1 MPVVRSSLPSLTD
14 GDLGAAI
21 APGSGV
27 VAVDFTADWCPPCRM
42 MAPVLD
48 AAAREFAGVATFT
61 QIDSDANPR
70 ATVRFN
76 VRGLPTLLLFKD
88 GVLADRI
95 TGAVSLTTVRER
107 VRAVVAG

>member
-1 MPVVRSSLPSLTD
+1 MSVVHSSLPSLTD
-14 GDLGAAI
+14 ADLDAAI

-48 AAAREFAGVATFT
+48 AAAREFAGAARFT
-61 QIDSDANPR
+61 QLDSDANPR

-76 VRGLPTLLLFKD
+76 VRGLPTLLLFRD

-95 TGAVSLTTVRER
+95 TGAVPLAVVRER